1 MPKIITLSA
10 DIIAKTAAG
19 EVVERAASVVKELIE
34 NSIDAGASDI
44 QVEAEASGYNK
55 ISVTD
60 NGTGMDKED
69 VFACFKPHTTSKIST
84 ENDLTCIKTLG
95 FRGEAL
101 NSIASVS
108 KLIIKSR
115 HANSPV
121 GALAEVEGGK
131 VIKTGTV
138 GMPTGTYIE
147 VRDLFYNVPAR
158 KKFIKTAL
166 TEYRS
171 LLDNTIN
178 YALAHPD
185 IGLSLKH
192 NRKIIFDLPKNRGI
206 SERLQVFLDANI
218 TDKLFPIKTEDSY
231 FKLTGYISKPQAA
244 TESSRNQYLFV
255 NGRPVKNLL
264 VASVIKNAFGTL
276 LEPRAHPPFVL
287 FLNMPFEVV
296 DVNIHPRKNEVAFF
310 NEHEL
315 SQFIDQAVK
324 AALKHEDL
332 TYTTDFLDGYTD
344 KSSDTY
350 MFRVLKDGVNIW
362 EAAPK
367 EQNEEFGEVL
377 QIHNLYLVTQT
388 KRGLLLI
395 DQHAAHERILY
406 EQFMEA
412 FKEKN
417 KESAFLDPPSIIN
430 LNLTEIGV
438 LNQYIE
444 ILTELGFDIERFG
457 DNAYKVSC
465 VPYLLKEQNV
475 EMIVKEMLSE
485 LAEGKSPRDINKK
498 SLQTLSFL
506 ACRSAIKAGDFLT
519 PEERLNLVKKLME
532 TKTEYTCPHG
542 RPAKIEVPLRDLARV
557 FKRIR

>member
-34 NSIDAGASDI
+34 NSIDAGVSEI

-84 ENDLTCIKTLG
+84 ENDLTCIKTLV

-231 FKLTGYISKPQAA
+231 FKLTG
-244 TESSRNQYLFV
+244 
-255 NGRPVKNLL
+255 
-264 VASVIKNAFGTL
+264 
-276 LEPRAHPPFVL
+276 
-287 FLNMPFEVV
+287 
-296 DVNIHPRKNEVAFF
+296 
-310 NEHEL
+310 
-315 SQFIDQAVK
+315 
-324 AALKHEDL
+324 
-332 TYTTDFLDGYTD
+332 
-344 KSSDTY
+344 
-350 MFRVLKDGVNIW
+350 
-362 EAAPK
+362 
-367 EQNEEFGEVL
+367 
-377 QIHNLYLVTQT
+377 
-388 KRGLLLI
+388 
-395 DQHAAHERILY
+395 
-406 EQFMEA
+406 
-412 FKEKN
+412 
-417 KESAFLDPPSIIN
+417 
-430 LNLTEIGV
+430 
-438 LNQYIE
+438 
-444 ILTELGFDIERFG
+444 
-457 DNAYKVSC
+457 
-465 VPYLLKEQNV
+465 
-475 EMIVKEMLSE
+475 
-485 LAEGKSPRDINKK
+485 
-498 SLQTLSFL
+498 
-506 ACRSAIKAGDFLT
+506 
-519 PEERLNLVKKLME
+519 
-532 TKTEYTCPHG
+532 
-542 RPAKIEVPLRDLARV
+542 
-557 FKRIR
+557 